1 MKPEDRVQRRRNRIG
16 ALIAGAVFAALLPAL
31 GGCQGVIVG
40 EWQMVQCTPNREVF
54 CIDEAVFR
62 RDGTYAATTTIE
74 GRTTREIGTYKFNG
88 FTLKL
93 RPQTGGERS
102 YGAVRHAASIEVTH
116 DSNKVVLRKGRA
128 KTDDEAP

>member
-1 MKPEDRVQRRRNRIG
+1 MPEQSSSSNSESASQRGMGPLFERGLR
-16 ALIAGAVFAALLPAL
+16 
-31 GGCQGVIVG
+31 
-40 EWQMVQCTPNREVF
+40 
-54 CIDEAVFR
+54 R